1 MQRVVFEE
9 GTGTWCPYC
18 IRGIEGF
25 NYMTEKYP
33 DTFIG
38 IAVHKDDQ
46 FATSSYDKLTFTGY
60 PSSYAMR
67 DRSQSI
73 NPSSANLEG
82 VYKVIAAQQ
91 PVASVGVVAGYT
103 DASKTT
109 FTVRTNLNF
118 FTAKSGLNYRL
129 SYVLLESGGMIA
141 YQQGYNKDT
150 EMNHVARMN
159 YSFDGFS
166 NSVPKSVEEEEDVES
181 FRDLEMPTTV
191 RNKDNVELV
200 CLLIDGIS
208 GHIVNAAKCEID
220 AEAPVSAIREARQQ
234 LVPVFTVS
242 NGQLNLNGYRGTVS
256 VYDASGKQ
264 VSADHLQAGLYILRA
279 TDGNRASSGRW
290 WSAKYFLVL
299 APSWRG
305 GRRKS
310 LIEQDGRPW
319 CFPPASACIFAYCGF
334 RYIHLSKDNTNET
347 DPTIIPFC
355 PIAVSCRS
363 ASLSPGHPC
372 PHVAFPLQAAGT
384 AAQRTLGA
392 IWAPAPTGLPAAPTM
407 ASWPSRQAATPP
419 SPTCSSMR
427 SIRCRPMV
435 AARSTTDSTTRSTT
449 SRRKIC

>member
-1 MQRVVFEE
+1 
-9 GTGTWCPYC
+9 
-18 IRGIEGF
+18 
-25 NYMTEKYP
+25 
-33 DTFIG
+33 
-38 IAVHKDDQ
+38 
-46 FATSSYDKLTFTGY
+46 
-60 PSSYAMR
+60 
-67 DRSQSI
+67 
-73 NPSSANLEG
+73 SANLEG

-129 SYVLLESGGMIA
+129 SYVLLESGMIA

-191 RNKDNVELV
+191 QNKDNVELV

-220 AEAPVSAIREARQQ
+220 AEAPVSAIRETRQQ

-264 VSADHLQAGLYILRA
+264 VSADHLKAGLYILRA
-279 TDGNRASSGRW
+279 TDGSQSFVQKVVVR
-290 WSAKYFLVL
+290 
-299 APSWRG
+299 
-305 GRRKS
+305 
-310 LIEQDGRPW
+310 
-319 CFPPASACIFAYCGF
+319 
-334 RYIHLSKDNTNET
+334 
-347 DPTIIPFC
+347 
-355 PIAVSCRS
+355 
-363 ASLSPGHPC
+363 
-372 PHVAFPLQAAGT
+372 
-384 AAQRTLGA
+384 
-392 IWAPAPTGLPAAPTM
+392 
-407 ASWPSRQAATPP
+407 
-419 SPTCSSMR
+419 
-427 SIRCRPMV
+427 
-435 AARSTTDSTTRSTT
+435 
-449 SRRKIC
+449 

>member
-1 MQRVVFEE
+1 MANSTIRVMNSLPVQRVVFEE

-67 DRSQSI
+67 DCSQSI

-129 SYVLLESGGMIA
+129 SYVLLESGMIA
-141 YQQGYNKDT
+141 YQQGYYKDT

-191 RNKDNVELV
+191 QNKDNVELV

-220 AEAPVSAIREARQQ
+220 AEAPVSAIRETRQQ

-279 TDGNRASSGRW
+279 TDGNQSFVQKVVVR
-290 WSAKYFLVL
+290 
-299 APSWRG
+299 
-305 GRRKS
+305 
-310 LIEQDGRPW
+310 
-319 CFPPASACIFAYCGF
+319 
-334 RYIHLSKDNTNET
+334 
-347 DPTIIPFC
+347 
-355 PIAVSCRS
+355 
-363 ASLSPGHPC
+363 
-372 PHVAFPLQAAGT
+372 
-384 AAQRTLGA
+384 
-392 IWAPAPTGLPAAPTM
+392 
-407 ASWPSRQAATPP
+407 
-419 SPTCSSMR
+419 
-427 SIRCRPMV
+427 
-435 AARSTTDSTTRSTT
+435 
-449 SRRKIC
+449 

>member
-1 MQRVVFEE
+1 
-9 GTGTWCPYC
+9 
-18 IRGIEGF
+18 
-25 NYMTEKYP
+25 MTEKYP

-67 DRSQSI
+67 DCSQSI

-129 SYVLLESGGMIA
+129 SYVLLESGMIA

-191 RNKDNVELV
+191 QNKDNVELV

-220 AEAPVSAIREARQQ
+220 AEAPVSAIRETRQQ
-234 LVPVFTVS
+234 DVPIFTVS
-242 NGQLNLNGYRGTVS
+242 NGQLNLNGFRGTVS

-279 TDGNRASSGRW
+279 TDGHHSFVQKVVVR
-290 WSAKYFLVL
+290 
-299 APSWRG
+299 
-305 GRRKS
+305 
-310 LIEQDGRPW
+310 
-319 CFPPASACIFAYCGF
+319 
-334 RYIHLSKDNTNET
+334 
-347 DPTIIPFC
+347 
-355 PIAVSCRS
+355 
-363 ASLSPGHPC
+363 
-372 PHVAFPLQAAGT
+372 
-384 AAQRTLGA
+384 
-392 IWAPAPTGLPAAPTM
+392 
-407 ASWPSRQAATPP
+407 
-419 SPTCSSMR
+419 
-427 SIRCRPMV
+427 
-435 AARSTTDSTTRSTT
+435 
-449 SRRKIC
+449 